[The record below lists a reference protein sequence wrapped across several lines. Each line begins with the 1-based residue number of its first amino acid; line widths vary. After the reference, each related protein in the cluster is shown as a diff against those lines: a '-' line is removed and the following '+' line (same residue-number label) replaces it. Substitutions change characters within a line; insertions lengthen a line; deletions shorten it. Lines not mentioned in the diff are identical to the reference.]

1 MSDVPVYTP
10 LKPYNTT
17 SFTPDQYIP
26 SDAIV
31 RIHNSFRFGKSN
43 DIGAAV
49 VEGNR
54 EIHENY
60 ILGITAG
67 AMLIFAI
74 ALFMFTV
81 LMIIKCAGPKRV
93 GFLAGRLNH
102 PYYDGNTPDLIDQD
116 VNEYDAKKDKKF
128 KTKVGIV
135 RLMFVISGLA
145 VVICVV
151 LFYSK
156 GMAAFRTSID
166 ETSQGLQ
173 LIDETANSATE
184 ILNSAM
190 VNTDKLVSE
199 FNTIMT
205 ATDGQICK
213 GDTDI
218 ATGIRDKF
226 GEVDEVIAQFKE
238 PFEKNA
244 GTAIDGLAKVT
255 STTQEVAD
263 NVDKVRRD
271 KD

>member
-1 MSDVPVYTP
+1 M
-10 LKPYNTT
+10 
-17 SFTPDQYIP
+17 
-26 SDAIV
+26 
-31 RIHNSFRFGKSN
+31 
-43 DIGAAV
+43 
-49 VEGNR
+49 EGNR
-54 EIHENY
+54 EIQENY

-135 RLMFVISGLA
+135 RLMFVISGSA

-151 LFYSK
+151 LFYIK

-173 LIDETANSATE
+173 LIDETANSATD

-226 GEVDEVIAQFKE
+226 GEVDEVIAQFKDS
-238 PFEKNA
+238 FEKNA

-271 KD
+271 ND

>member
-1 MSDVPVYTP
+1 
-10 LKPYNTT
+10 
-17 SFTPDQYIP
+17 
-26 SDAIV
+26 
-31 RIHNSFRFGKSN
+31 
-43 DIGAAV
+43 
-49 VEGNR
+49 
-54 EIHENY
+54 
-60 ILGITAG
+60 
-67 AMLIFAI
+67 MLIFAI

-151 LFYSK
+151 LFYIK

-173 LIDETANSATE
+173 LIDETANSATD

-255 STTQEVAD
+255 STTQEVED

-271 KD
+271 KA

>member
-1 MSDVPVYTP
+1 
-10 LKPYNTT
+10 
-17 SFTPDQYIP
+17 
-26 SDAIV
+26 
-31 RIHNSFRFGKSN
+31 
-43 DIGAAV
+43 
-49 VEGNR
+49 
-54 EIHENY
+54 
-60 ILGITAG
+60 
-67 AMLIFAI
+67 
-74 ALFMFTV
+74 
-81 LMIIKCAGPKRV
+81 
-93 GFLAGRLNH
+93 
-102 PYYDGNTPDLIDQD
+102 
-116 VNEYDAKKDKKF
+116 
-128 KTKVGIV
+128 
-135 RLMFVISGLA
+135 
-145 VVICVV
+145 
-151 LFYSK
+151 
-156 GMAAFRTSID
+156 MAAFRTSID

>member
-1 MSDVPVYTP
+1 
-10 LKPYNTT
+10 
-17 SFTPDQYIP
+17 
-26 SDAIV
+26 
-31 RIHNSFRFGKSN
+31 
-43 DIGAAV
+43 
-49 VEGNR
+49 
-54 EIHENY
+54 
-60 ILGITAG
+60 
-67 AMLIFAI
+67 
-74 ALFMFTV
+74 V
-81 LMIIKCAGPKRV
+81 LLIIKCAGPKRV

-102 PYYDGNTPDLIDQD
+102 PYYDSTTPDLIDQD
-116 VNEYDAKKDKKF
+116 VNNYDAKKEKKF
-128 KTKVGIV
+128 KTKVSIV

-156 GMAAFRTSID
+156 GMAAFRTSLD
-166 ETSQGLQ
+166 ETSQGLK
-173 LIDETANSATE
+173 LIDETANSATD
-184 ILNSAM
+184 ILNSAL

-226 GEVDEVIAQFKE
+226 GEVDEVIEQFKD
-238 PFEKNA
+238 PFDKNA
-244 GTAIDGLAKVT
+244 ATAIAGLSKVT

-271 KD
+271 